1 MTVEKIVFIL
11 THAKVV
17 WVRLP
22 PGEVSHRYLV
32 EGHCFNRHF
41 RQLVNLE
48 PTEKNTCFLVE
59 YHFGKFL
66 D

>member
-1 MTVEKIVFIL
+1 MTVEKIIFIL

-22 PGEVSHRYLV
+22 DGGHRYLV

-48 PTEKNTCFLVE
+48 PTDKNTSFLVE